1 MELTI
6 GRFAVR
12 EVAAFDDLETVLQAA
27 SGVVEASDPL
37 DANDISG
44 SN

>member
-12 EVAAFDDLETVLQAA
+12 EVAAFDDLETVLQRVW
-27 SGVVEASDPL
+27 G
-37 DANDISG
+37 G
-44 SN
+44 